1 VENDDQQTIEKQIS
15 MLKLKLLSKNKNN
28 SKIDKVRQLQL
39 QQSSVSEETN
49 KSEKIEN
56 FDQELH

>member
-1 VENDDQQTIEKQIS
+1 MENDDQQTIEKQIS
-15 MLKLKLLSKNKNN
+15 MLKLKLLSKNQNN

-39 QQSSVSEETN
+39 QQSSVGEETN

-56 FDQELH
+56 FDQELN

>member
-1 VENDDQQTIEKQIS
+1 MENDDQQTIEKQIS
-15 MLKLKLLSKNKNN
+15 MLKLKLLSKNQNN
-28 SKIDKVRQLQL
+28 SKIDKVKQLQL

-56 FDQELH
+56 FDQELN